1 MNNRVVVVVI
11 VLIILVFGSVFALRY
26 IRGQVVDS
34 ITAMEEAFDEGRAKR
49 KTHTPTK
56 LVCLNND

>member
-34 ITAMEEAFDEGRAKR
+34 ITAMEEAFDEAGPKEKR
-49 KTHTPTK
+49 THHNAS
-56 LVCLNND
+56 L